1 MQMLL
6 EAGADALESNSV
18 GWTALHASVGSSST
32 SDWFT
37 GRRRVQRVRS
47 AFDCAAAL
55 LAAGADA
62 NVMTYSQLTPLMLVG
77 CAGLNR
83 SSHMSHRLFAVLL
96 RGGATLDDHI
106 LEHIKNEYGTWCSF
120 SYLDKVHDAGGWK
133 RYAHAHR
140 TRLVATFAPKLPLP
154 ADVIPLVVD
163 FWANVGMY

>member
-6 EAGADALESNSV
+6 EAGADALESNSG

-37 GRRRVQRVRS
+37 GRQRVHRVRS

-62 NVMTYSQLTPLMLVG
+62 NAMTYSQLTPLMLVG

-96 RGGATLDDHI
+96 RGGATLDDHM
-106 LEHIKNEYGTWCSF
+106 LEHIKNEYGSWCSF
-120 SYLDKVHDAGGWK
+120 SYLDRVHDAGGWT
-133 RYAHAHR
+133 RYAQAHR
-140 TRLVATFAPKLPLP
+140 KRLADMFASKLRLP
-154 ADVIPLVVD
+154 TDVIPLVVG

>member
-1 MQMLL
+1 MFNFSGQSYCR
-6 EAGADALESNSV
+6 AESLTESSHV
-18 GWTALHASVGSSST
+18 TALAAKGVT
-32 SDWFT
+32 S
-37 GRRRVQRVRS
+37 G
-47 AFDCAAAL
+47 
-55 LAAGADA
+55 
-62 NVMTYSQLTPLMLVG
+62 
-77 CAGLNR
+77 
-83 SSHMSHRLFAVLL
+83 AVLL

>member
-1 MQMLL
+1 MLL
-6 EAGADALESNSV
+6 EAGADALESNSG

-62 NVMTYSQLTPLMLVG
+62 NAMTYSQLTPLMLVG

-133 RYAHAHR
+133 RYAQAHR
-140 TRLVATFAPKLPLP
+140 TCLVATFAPKLRLP